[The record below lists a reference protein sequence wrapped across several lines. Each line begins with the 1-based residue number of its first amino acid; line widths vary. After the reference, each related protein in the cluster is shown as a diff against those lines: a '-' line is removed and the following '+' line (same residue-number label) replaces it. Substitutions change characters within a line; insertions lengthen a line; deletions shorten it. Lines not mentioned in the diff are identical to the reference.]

1 MINICDYEKLSKAEL
16 VESISEMRRFE
27 SSILTNQEETL
38 QTEAIFYLDG
48 TKIAT
53 IVSEM
58 AAAFILEDVQE
69 IIKMLKQELQKRH

>member
-16 VESISEMRRFE
+16 IESISEMRRFE
-27 SSILTNQEETL
+27 SSILTNQEATL
-38 QTEAIFYLDG
+38 QTEATFSLNG
-48 TKIAT
+48 NKLAT

-58 AAAFILEDVQE
+58 AAAFILEEVQE

>member
-38 QTEAIFYLDG
+38 QTEATFSLNG
-48 TKIAT
+48 NKLAT

-58 AAAFILEDVQE
+58 AAAFILEEVQE

>member
-16 VESISEMRRFE
+16 AESISEMRRFE

-38 QTEAIFYLDG
+38 QTEATFSLNG
-48 TKIAT
+48 NKLAT

-58 AAAFILEDVQE
+58 AAAFILEEVQE

>member
-1 MINICDYEKLSKAEL
+1 MINICDYEQLSKAEL

-27 SSILTNQEETL
+27 SSILTNQEATL
-38 QTEAIFYLDG
+38 QTEATFSLNG
-48 TKIAT
+48 NKLAT

-58 AAAFILEDVQE
+58 AAAFILEEVQE